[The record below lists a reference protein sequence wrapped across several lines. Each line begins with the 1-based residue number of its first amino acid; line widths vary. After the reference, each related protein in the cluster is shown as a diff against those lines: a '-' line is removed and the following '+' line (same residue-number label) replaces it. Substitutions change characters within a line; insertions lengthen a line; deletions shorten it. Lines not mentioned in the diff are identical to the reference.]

1 MRETDKGLIIE
12 IDVSPNAKR
21 TAVVGYDVWRKAL
34 KVSVKSPP
42 KGGKANRE
50 LVEFL
55 GDVFGC
61 DVEIVKGEKSTK
73 KTILLKGLKL
83 EKALEVL
90 RMYGINLICNGSN
103 QQKRKID

>member
-1 MRETDKGLIIE
+1 MKETDKGLIIE

-21 TAVVGYDVWRKAL
+21 TAVTGYDSWRNAL

-55 GDVFGC
+55 GEVFGC

-73 KTILLKGLKL
+73 KVVLLKGLSL
-83 EKALEVL
+83 ERALEVL
-90 RMYGINLICNGSN
+90 KKHGISLSN
-103 QQKRKID
+103 QQKRKIS

>member
-1 MRETDKGLIIE
+1 MKETDKGLIIE

-21 TAVVGYDVWRKAL
+21 TALIGYDNWRNAL

-55 GDVFGC
+55 SEIFGC
-61 DVEIVKGEKSTK
+61 DVGILKGEKSTK
-73 KTILLKGLKL
+73 KVVLLKGLSL
-83 EKALEVL
+83 EMALDVL
-90 RMYGINLICNGSN
+90 KRCGICLM
-103 QQKRKID
+103 KR